1 MTRSFLNASWINL
14 LMANFHVDKKILEP
28 YTPAFT
34 EVDDWNGHYYVS
46 LVGFLFKDTAVSG
59 IRVPFHTDFEEVNL
73 RFYVRYKENGEWKR
87 GVVFIKELVPRFMIT
102 FIANTLYHEHYE
114 TRKMSHTFSTTA
126 EDLSVEYRWMTG
138 RELNYLRASADLV
151 KKPIDAGSEE
161 EFITEHYW
169 GYTRVTDQKTTAYE
183 VQHPKWNIHPI
194 RSFTFQCNVKELYGD
209 RFVEPLA
216 APPTSVFLADGSAIR
231 VMNKQTIQ

>member
-1 MTRSFLNASWINL
+1 MTKPFLSASWINL
-14 LMANFHVDKKILEP
+14 LMANFHIDKKILEP

-34 EVDDWNGHYYVS
+34 EIDEWNGNCYVS
-46 LVGFLFKDTAVSG
+46 LVGFLFKDTTVSG
-59 IRVPFHTDFEEVNL
+59 MRFPFHTTFEEVNL
-73 RFYVRYKENGEWKR
+73 RFYVRYKENDEWKR

-114 TRKMSHTFSTTA
+114 TRKMSHVFSITA
-126 EDLSVEYRWMTG
+126 KDLSVEYTWMIG
-138 RELNYLRASADLV
+138 QELNYLRTSADLV
-151 KKPIDAGSEE
+151 KKSIDPGSEE

-169 GYTRVTDQKTTAYE
+169 GYTRVTDQKTSAYE
-183 VQHPKWNIHPI
+183 VQHPKWNIYPV
-194 RSFTFQCNVKELYGD
+194 RTFSFQCNVKELYGD

-216 APPTSVFLADGSAIR
+216 TTPTSVFLADGSAIN